1 MKTTKRDSSLNQEK
15 NTTELDNKVQQTESA
30 QSVIFENAA
39 ILGTESQNVSDQLN
53 LPLEITETLAMVSDG
68 SEEAKKRKE
77 KKEETEQKAKAK
89 QEEIA
94 DDSENDSEDST
105 IEAEEA
111 SEGSGEE
118 ASEESL
124 VSDALASQS
133 SSGLSLTTI
142 FVSAVGLF
150 GAASFHRNSEKDSSP
165 TITSGDS
172 ATTIEENSGAG
183 QIIYTAVVIDV
194 LGETANVTYSLAE
207 DSDGALTIDANTGEV
222 TLTTD
227 PDHEV
232 KDQYS
237 FTVIVSDDSGNQA
250 QQPVKLVITDLD
262 EIAPTITSGD
272 TAATIDENSGAGQV
286 IYTATADDSADIS
299 DGVTVSLSAD
309 SDGA

>member
-1 MKTTKRDSSLNQEK
+1 MVGSMKTTKRDSSLNQEK
-15 NTTELDNKVQQTESA
+15 NTTELDNKVQQKESA

-39 ILGTESQNVSDQLN
+39 ILDTESQNGSDQLN
-53 LPLEITETLAMVSDG
+53 LPLEITDTLAMVSDG
-68 SEEAKKRKE
+68 SAEAKKRKD

-94 DDSENDSEDST
+94 DDSEDST
-105 IEAEEA
+105 IEAEEP

-172 ATTIEENSGAG
+172 ATTIEETVAQVRLSIP
-183 QIIYTAVVIDV
+183 Q
-194 LGETANVTYSLAE
+194 LRLTY
-207 DSDGALTIDANTGEV
+207 
-222 TLTTD
+222 
-227 PDHEV
+227 
-232 KDQYS
+232 
-237 FTVIVSDDSGNQA
+237 
-250 QQPVKLVITDLD
+250 
-262 EIAPTITSGD
+262 
-272 TAATIDENSGAGQV
+272 
-286 IYTATADDSADIS
+286 
-299 DGVTVSLSAD
+299 
-309 SDGA
+309 

>member
-94 DDSENDSEDST
+94 DDSEDST
-105 IEAEEA
+105 IEAEEP

-172 ATTIEENSGAG
+172 ATTIEETVAQVRLSIP
-183 QIIYTAVVIDV
+183 Q
-194 LGETANVTYSLAE
+194 LRLTY
-207 DSDGALTIDANTGEV
+207 
-222 TLTTD
+222 
-227 PDHEV
+227 
-232 KDQYS
+232 
-237 FTVIVSDDSGNQA
+237 
-250 QQPVKLVITDLD
+250 
-262 EIAPTITSGD
+262 
-272 TAATIDENSGAGQV
+272 
-286 IYTATADDSADIS
+286 
-299 DGVTVSLSAD
+299 
-309 SDGA
+309 